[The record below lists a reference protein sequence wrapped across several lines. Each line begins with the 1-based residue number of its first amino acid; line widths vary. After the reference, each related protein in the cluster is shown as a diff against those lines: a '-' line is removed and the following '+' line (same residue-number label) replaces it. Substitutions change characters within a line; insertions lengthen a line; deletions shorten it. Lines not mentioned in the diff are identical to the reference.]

1 MTTPPPTRATR
12 LAYDTVAADYAKLFS
27 TELESKPLDRGL
39 LGVFAEFVR
48 SAGLGPVA
56 DVGCGPG
63 RVTTYLSGL
72 GLDAFGVDLSPGMIE
87 IARAR
92 YPELRFEVGAM
103 AALDLADGTLGGVLA
118 WYSIIHTPPEQLAAS
133 FAELGRVL
141 APGGHLLLAFQAG
154 DDDHVHREEAY
165 GHAVSLDSYRH
176 SPDRV
181 AELLERA
188 GIPVHT
194 RVLRDPDYV
203 GWETSPQAY
212 FLARRELAAPSP

>member
-1 MTTPPPTRATR
+1 MTTPPPTGATR
-12 LAYDTVAADYAKLFS
+12 LAYDTVAADYAKLLS

-39 LGVFAEFVR
+39 LGVFAEYVL

-63 RVTTYLSGL
+63 RVTTFLAGL
-72 GLDAFGVDLSPGMIE
+72 GLDVTGVDLSPGMVD
-87 IARAR
+87 IARSR

-103 AALDLADGTLGGVLA
+103 AALDLDDGVLGGVLA
-118 WYSIIHTPPEQLAAS
+118 WYSIIHTPPDQLSIA

-181 AELLERA
+181 AESLKQA
-188 GIPVHT
+188 GLPVHT
-194 RVLRDPDYV
+194 RVLRAPDDS
-203 GWETSPQAY
+203 GSETSPQAY
-212 FLARRELAAPSP
+212 FLARKDVAAPAS

>member
-1 MTTPPPTRATR
+1 VTTPPPTRATR
-12 LAYDTVAADYAKLFS
+12 LAYDTVAADYAKLLS

-39 LGVFAEFVR
+39 LGVFAEYVR

-63 RVTTYLSGL
+63 RVTTYLAGL

-87 IARAR
+87 VARAHH
-92 YPELRFEVGAM
+92 PGLRFEVGAM
-103 AALDLADGTLGGVLA
+103 AALDLADGALGGVLA
-118 WYSIIHTPPEQLAAS
+118 WYSIIHTPPGQLAVA

-141 APGGHLLLAFQAG
+141 APGGHLLLSFQAG
-154 DDDHVHREEAY
+154 DDDHVLREAAY

-176 SPDRV
+176 SPDRI
-181 AELLERA
+181 AARLERA

-194 RVLRDPDYV
+194 RVIREPDDS
-203 GWETSPQAY
+203 GSETSPQAY
-212 FLARRELAAPSP
+212 FFARKGQAPAAP